1 MFKSVAGKL
10 IFRMVIGAI
19 VALIIGL
26 LAVLQFKQQML
37 NENAITLLK
46 AKDSLLQQ
54 SFHEKMNTGSAS
66 LFSALAI
73 MPELSELFVN
83 KDHAALRVYLGNLP
97 KVFKQETEFKNI
109 RLNAFDADGN
119 ILMRTAATE
128 PDSERG
134 KSALHRSGF
143 KKVLSGEVSHFEGLD
158 FSRAGVS
165 LVSVV
170 SVKNKAGKVVGL
182 LEFQSGFGSVV
193 DTMVNQHAIYM
204 VQLLNQEVLEL
215 YTKGKENPQLGGYY
229 LAHPMQYETSRTWYQ
244 SLDIEQVMRQ
254 GFSIQNDKAVTL
266 SPMIS
271 SDGKQIGYRLVGM
284 DLAHPELQL
293 IAHNIDV
300 VIESMMLL
308 LVVMLA
314 ILMVL
319 LTGLVNR
326 IVTKPL
332 QHVGEGLSKVSQTG
346 KLNLTI
352 DYHADDEVG
361 SMVSDL
367 ERVFNQVASALLE
380 ANQVVSA
387 VAHGDFSRRV
397 ETALIGDLAEL
408 KSGVNASA
416 EKVSF
421 MMDELSK
428 VMQGLAQGN
437 FAVTMDERVAP
448 AFREQVDAAMKS
460 VSVVIA
466 DVNHVMGRM
475 QHGYLDSRVSV
486 SCQGGLLQL
495 KERMNRT
502 LDALGGSMVD
512 IQGVMVAQT
521 VGDIERMPKVDQ
533 KGDLGM
539 MQNAMVLSMTNI
551 ASIITEVRTN
561 LDLAVHGVNMM
572 NHAITDI
579 SGQMQEQA
587 AALEQSS
594 ATAVQMQEQTQT
606 TQMQANEVASVMD
619 QMLQHVLT
627 TRQVM
632 SGTIHAMQTIQA
644 KSQQIE
650 SIVGLIDGIAFQTN
664 LLALNAAVE
673 AARAGEHGRGFAVV
687 AGEVRSLAQKTADAA
702 KDIKVLIGS
711 TVEDVMRG
719 NEQVKQTES
728 AVALVE
734 SGAHDVQ
741 QKISVMK
748 QSTQH
753 TATGVG
759 ELSRAIKV
767 LDDAIQQNTAG
778 IEEISHTADNIS
790 EQSTAVLDSL
800 SFFKTSN
807 LGGLLDVAVA
817 ANDFRYARGRR
828 MMRTWGLRTEVA
840 LLSALGKPPES
851 TGLTE
856 HFSTI
861 PDLGSHYSAI
871 SQKKETAVAIAE
883 RLFKRKQ
890 QGEAISD
897 EDFGELRAAIK
908 EAVEAI
914 TLAEKLM
921 LSGSGQGQRR
931 QLALTNGNF

>member
-1 MFKSVAGKL
+1 VVGVFKSVAGKL

-448 AFREQVDAAMKS
+448 AFREQVDAAMK
-460 VSVVIA
+460 
-466 DVNHVMGRM
+466 
-475 QHGYLDSRVSV
+475 YLF
-486 SCQGGLLQL
+486 LL
-495 KERMNRT
+495 
-502 LDALGGSMVD
+502 
-512 IQGVMVAQT
+512 
-521 VGDIERMPKVDQ
+521 
-533 KGDLGM
+533 
-539 MQNAMVLSMTNI
+539 
-551 ASIITEVRTN
+551 
-561 LDLAVHGVNMM
+561 
-572 NHAITDI
+572 
-579 SGQMQEQA
+579 
-587 AALEQSS
+587 
-594 ATAVQMQEQTQT
+594 
-606 TQMQANEVASVMD
+606 
-619 QMLQHVLT
+619 
-627 TRQVM
+627 
-632 SGTIHAMQTIQA
+632 
-644 KSQQIE
+644 
-650 SIVGLIDGIAFQTN
+650 
-664 LLALNAAVE
+664 
-673 AARAGEHGRGFAVV
+673 
-687 AGEVRSLAQKTADAA
+687 
-702 KDIKVLIGS
+702 
-711 TVEDVMRG
+711 
-719 NEQVKQTES
+719 
-728 AVALVE
+728 
-734 SGAHDVQ
+734 
-741 QKISVMK
+741 
-748 QSTQH
+748 
-753 TATGVG
+753 
-759 ELSRAIKV
+759 
-767 LDDAIQQNTAG
+767 
-778 IEEISHTADNIS
+778 
-790 EQSTAVLDSL
+790 
-800 SFFKTSN
+800 
-807 LGGLLDVAVA
+807 
-817 ANDFRYARGRR
+817 
-828 MMRTWGLRTEVA
+828 
-840 LLSALGKPPES
+840 
-851 TGLTE
+851 
-856 HFSTI
+856 
-861 PDLGSHYSAI
+861 
-871 SQKKETAVAIAE
+871 
-883 RLFKRKQ
+883 
-890 QGEAISD
+890 
-897 EDFGELRAAIK
+897 
-908 EAVEAI
+908 
-914 TLAEKLM
+914 
-921 LSGSGQGQRR
+921 
-931 QLALTNGNF
+931 

>member
-1 MFKSVAGKL
+1 MAG
-10 IFRMVIGAI
+10 
-19 VALIIGL
+19 
-26 LAVLQFKQQML
+26 
-37 NENAITLLK
+37 
-46 AKDSLLQQ
+46 
-54 SFHEKMNTGSAS
+54 
-66 LFSALAI
+66 
-73 MPELSELFVN
+73 
-83 KDHAALRVYLGNLP
+83 
-97 KVFKQETEFKNI
+97 
-109 RLNAFDADGN
+109 
-119 ILMRTAATE
+119 
-128 PDSERG
+128 
-134 KSALHRSGF
+134 
-143 KKVLSGEVSHFEGLD
+143 
-158 FSRAGVS
+158 
-165 LVSVV
+165 LVSRIV
-170 SVKNKAGKVVGL
+170 SKP
-182 LEFQSGFGSVV
+182 
-193 DTMVNQHAIYM
+193 
-204 VQLLNQEVLEL
+204 LEL
-215 YTKGKENPQLGGYY
+215 VATALSQVSKTGQL
-229 LAHPMQYETSRTWYQ
+229 A
-244 SLDIEQVMRQ
+244 
-254 GFSIQNDKAVTL
+254 
-266 SPMIS
+266 
-271 SDGKQIGYRLVGM
+271 
-284 DLAHPELQL
+284 
-293 IAHNIDV
+293 
-300 VIESMMLL
+300 
-308 LVVMLA
+308 
-314 ILMVL
+314 
-319 LTGLVNR
+319 
-326 IVTKPL
+326 
-332 QHVGEGLSKVSQTG
+332 
-346 KLNLTI
+346 LTI

-397 ETALIGDLAEL
+397 ETPLIGDLADL

-421 MMDELSK
+421 MMDELAK

-437 FAVTMDERVAP
+437 FAVSMDERVAP

-486 SCQGGLLQL
+486 SCQGDLLQL

-502 LDALGGSMVD
+502 LDAIGGSMVD

-521 VGDIERMPKVDQ
+521 VGDIERMPKIDQ

-561 LDLAVHGVNMM
+561 LDLAVHGVTMM

-579 SGQMQEQA
+579 SGQMQQQA
-587 AALEQSS
+587 AALVQSS

-702 KDIKVLIGS
+702 KDIKILIGS

-734 SGAHDVQ
+734 SGAQDVQ

-748 QSTQH
+748 QSTQD

-759 ELSRAIKV
+759 ELSQAIKV
-767 LDDAIQQNTAG
+767 LDNAIQQNTAG

-807 LGGLLDVAVA
+807 LGGLLDAAVA

-828 MMRTWGLRTEVA
+828 LMRTWGLRTEVA
-840 LLSALGKPPES
+840 LLSAVGKPPEN

-861 PDLGSHYSAI
+861 PDLGSYYSAI
-871 SQKKETAVAIAE
+871 SQKKESAVAIAE

-897 EDFGELRAAIK
+897 EDFGELRLAIK
-908 EAVEAI
+908 AAVEAI
-914 TLAEKLM
+914 TLAEKSM
-921 LSGSGQGQRR
+921 LSGGGQGQRR
-931 QLALTNGNF
+931 QLARL